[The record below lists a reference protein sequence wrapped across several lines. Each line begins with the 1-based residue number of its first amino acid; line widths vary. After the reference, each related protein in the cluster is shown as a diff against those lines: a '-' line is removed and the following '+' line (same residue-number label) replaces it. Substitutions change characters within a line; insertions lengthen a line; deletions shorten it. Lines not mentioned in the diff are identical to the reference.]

1 MNKFKDL
8 EEIIIKNTKKT
19 GIVVDMYKVKNT
31 YYYQV
36 ELDNNDV
43 KEYSENELEKKANLT

>member
-8 EEIIIKNTKKT
+8 EEVIIKDTKKT
-19 GIVVDMYKVKNT
+19 GIVVDRYKVKNT

-43 KEYSENELEKKANLT
+43 KEYSENELEKK